1 MDPALLR
8 ERELF
13 KKRAFDLPV
22 IEKRKEVNESKSSPS
37 NVSGSAPPRKKVKKE
52 PFQTTSS
59 KDFFSSGSFKSSVP
73 AHNFS
78 ILAKI
83 VNSMKDR
90 YLNGDSEALSFDEL
104 LDETNQLDLSAKQKQ
119 WLLTESLPNNP
130 RINLTLD
137 GKYAY
142 KPVFALKDKK
152 SLIRLLDKYD
162 QRGMGSITFDD
173 VKESLPNAEK
183 IVKNMVDNNKIILVT
198 RPVDKKKVLFYND
211 LSLSFSVDEEFQKA
225 WRSIAVEGMDENK
238 IEEYLKN
245 HGINSMQDV
254 NLKKSTI
261 HTHKRKDSKKRKQ
274 NFKKLNN
281 HLGDILQ
288 DYSDK

>member
-13 KKRAFDLPV
+13 KKRALALPV
-22 IEKRKEVNESKSSPS
+22 VEKRKES
-37 NVSGSAPPRKKVKKE
+37 NDDRPGGGNSGSAPPRKKIKKE
-52 PFQTTSS
+52 PFTTNSS
-59 KDFFSSGSFKSSVP
+59 KDSKDFYNFKSTVSP
-73 AHNFS
+73 HNFS

-90 YLNGDSEALSFDEL
+90 YLNGDSEALSFDDL
-104 LDETNQLDLSAKQKQ
+104 LDEANQLDLSPKQKQ

-130 RINLTLD
+130 RIHVTLD

-142 KPVFALKDKK
+142 KAVFNLKDKK

-162 QRGMGSITFDD
+162 SRGLGSVTFDD
-173 VKESLPNAEK
+173 VKESLPHAEK
-183 IVKNMVDNNKIILVT
+183 IVKQLVDNNKIILVT
-198 RPVDKKKVLFYND
+198 RPVDKKKILFYND
-211 LSLSFSVDEEFQKA
+211 LSLSFNVDEEFQKS
-225 WRSIAVEGMDENK
+225 WRLIAVDGMDEAK

-254 NLKKSTI
+254 GLKKTI
-261 HTHKRKDSKKRKQ
+261 PMHKRKENKKRKQ
-274 NFKKLNN
+274 TFKKLNQ
-281 HLGDILQ
+281 HMGDILQ
-288 DYSDK
+288 DYSDKQP

>member
-22 IEKRKEVNESKSSPS
+22 VEKRKDVEEKQTNSSSSVPI
-37 NVSGSAPPRKKVKKE
+37 KKKIKKE
-52 PFQTTSS
+52 PFTTTAS
-59 KDFFSSGSFKSSVP
+59 KDSFNFKSTVP

-83 VNSMKDR
+83 VNSMKER
-90 YLNGDSEALSFDEL
+90 YLNGDSEALSFDDL

-130 RINLTLD
+130 RINVTMD

-142 KPVFALKDKK
+142 KPVFNLKDKK
-152 SLIRLLDKYD
+152 SLIRLLDRYD
-162 QRGMGSITFDD
+162 SRGLGSVTLDD

-183 IVKNMVDNNKIILVT
+183 IVKHLVDKNLIILVT

-211 LSLSFSVDEEFQKA
+211 QSLKFNVDEEFQKA
-225 WRSIAVEGMDENK
+225 WRSIAVEGMDEAK

-254 NLKKSTI
+254 NLKKPLPL
-261 HTHKRKDSKKRKQ
+261 HKGKNSKKRKQ

-288 DYSDK
+288 DYSDKQP

>member
-1 MDPALLR
+1 MDPSLLR
-8 ERELF
+8 ERENFL
-13 KKRAFDLPV
+13 KKAFALPV
-22 IEKRKEVNESKSSPS
+22 VEKRKEIQNDSSPTNS
-37 NVSGSAPPRKKVKKE
+37 NSSSQPPRKKPKKE
-52 PFQTTSS
+52 LPSFSPS
-59 KDFFSSGSFKSSVP
+59 LSRDFPSRPAVP

-78 ILAKI
+78 ILTKI

-90 YLNGDSEALSFDEL
+90 YLNGDSEALTFDEL

-130 RINLTLD
+130 RISVNEG

-142 KPVFALKDKK
+142 KPVFNLKDRK
-152 SLIRLLDKYD
+152 SLLRLLDKYD
-162 QRGMGSITFDD
+162 SRGLGSVSLDD

-183 IVKNMVDNNKIILVT
+183 IIKFLVDKNQIILVT
-198 RPVDKKKVLFYND
+198 RPIDKKKILFYND
-211 LSLSFSVDEEFQKA
+211 LSLNFNVDEEFQKA
-225 WRSIAVEGMDENK
+225 WRSIAVEGMDETK

-245 HGINSMQDV
+245 HGISSMQDV
-254 NLKKSTI
+254 NLRKSLPI
-261 HTHKRKDSKKRKQ
+261 QKRKDNKKRKT

-288 DYSDK
+288 DYSDQQP